1 MLFETLLRVTHVCG
15 GCLLGSGALGLS
27 RVGQLAGEG
36 GRGRGG
42 RMSWWETRV
51 RVFDWRGD
59 SDWVEGGC
67 LAGAVFCFRRG
78 FVKRFFTSACP
89 LRLDG
94 KSEKYTAELG
104 YLNRQ
109 CSRA

>member
-42 RMSWWETRV
+42 RMSWWETRG
-51 RVFDWRGD
+51 F
-59 SDWVEGGC
+59 
-67 LAGAVFCFRRG
+67 LAGWGRMIGLWEGLPCGCGILFSMGVCETFLFSCVCCVLMER
-78 FVKRFFTSACP
+78 VKTYQGA
-89 LRLDG
+89 
-94 KSEKYTAELG
+94 G
-104 YLNRQ
+104 YL
-109 CSRA
+109 SAAVL